1 MRRRLLETPKESC
14 NDEVNKRMLR
24 AAKILERMVNQNTY
38 DEIAQD
44 FRFYED
50 ASDEF
55 RKVLILKEMKIL
67 LICRSGNLREHCY
80 HCGNLGLRG
89 PKSWRSRLCAGTRPT
104 TTCSLPGLDPVRSTL
119 VSQRWRSSSSLD
131 NFYEQT
137 EPGVVCVFSLKNP
150 SYPEFLCQAPCGVMC
165 LDFHPEVGLENISV
179 DGL

>member
-55 RKVLILKEMKIL
+55 RKVII
-67 LICRSGNLREHCY
+67 
-80 HCGNLGLRG
+80 
-89 PKSWRSRLCAGTRPT
+89 
-104 TTCSLPGLDPVRSTL
+104 
-119 VSQRWRSSSSLD
+119 SQRRKKK
-131 NFYEQT
+131 
-137 EPGVVCVFSLKNP
+137 V
-150 SYPEFLCQAPCGVMC
+150 
-165 LDFHPEVGLENISV
+165 
-179 DGL
+179 